1 MLLEGGNCAF
11 RGIGVM
17 VVRGHKLYIHFVGA
31 NMLFDGLGTLIVHD
45 IEGRLVVTYA

>member
-1 MLLEGGNCAF
+1 MLLEGGDHVFHSIDA
-11 RGIGVM
+11 M

-45 IEGRLVVTYA
+45 VEGRLVVMCA